1 MFDSRLLCFESA
13 GVDIKELKSL
23 DFMNGFSSDFLR
35 NLAAMFQDL
44 RVPVIAAVKGFA
56 VRSGSVPLRFGHAGN
71 AHNLSVRRS
80 WGVALSWQCCATLYT
95 PENVRLLDSQK

>member
-1 MFDSRLLCFESA
+1 MRLLCLESA

-56 VRSGSVPLRFGHAGN
+56 VRSGSVYEPPA
-71 AHNLSVRRS
+71 SVS
-80 WGVALSWQCCATLYT
+80 AMPEMLTIYPYGVAGGWL
-95 PENVRLLDSQK
+95 